1 MFFRFDKF
9 ICHFY
14 DTFDKFICQVVC
26 KIKKTENKVFFIPLY
41 FFFAPSY
48 AMINA
53 ERTQK
58 EYRKEKFLW
67 SLRKLKNKG

>member
-48 AMINA
+48 AMI
-53 ERTQK
+53 K
-58 EYRKEKFLW
+58 KGYRKEKFLW